1 MSEGQR
7 SEQALVGGAKN
18 ENVAWFDTEKIST
31 GAPSLVDGAPI
42 VYFEYRGGIC

>member
-7 SEQALVGGAKN
+7 SERALVGGVKN

-42 VYFEYRGGIC
+42 IYSILC